1 MRIGSVIP
9 RWLCLGAL
17 VLSLGAPAA
26 ALAQQAPATPLRG
39 PELLAALRAG
49 GYILYFRHAD
59 TDHSQ
64 NDQRMTSAEDGA
76 RGKPAPDLFLHAA
89 RSLGVAPSRCAI
101 VQDSLLGVDAANAAG
116 MVAFG
121 FARLT
126 LAGLPSHARGGIFSS
141 MTELPALL
149 ER

>member
-1 MRIGSVIP
+1 VAAE
-9 RWLCLGAL
+9 LVLGAL
-17 VLSLGAPAA
+17 TLAVVAPAVAQNSA
-26 ALAQQAPATPLRG
+26 AAPLRG
-39 PELLAALRAG
+39 ADLVAALRAG

-64 NDQRMTSAEDGA
+64 NDQRMTSVEDVA

-89 RSLGVAPSRCAI
+89 RSLGVARSRCAI
-101 VQDSLLGVDAANAAG
+101 VEDSSLGVDAANAAG

-126 LAGLPSHARGGIFSS
+126 LAGLLSHALGGIFSS